1 MTNKEKFLNSNIGF
15 HFEDLSLIRQAELQN
30 IMELLGVSQ
39 DWIKL
44 ALSKDSLDNWEKW
57 GFNLFKKAE
66 FRTEI
71 DNLLAALNKLDDS
84 KFKAE
89 NAKNSKKKKQLNVS
103 EATFKRVY
111 EAVMKQGMLYEPTA
125 AVATGRDKYWGYGH
139 ALTSEGKEW
148 INTFLALRKYW
159 TDVEEE
165 DRIKFVLSVQYYETM
180 INTKED
186 K

>member
-57 GFNLFKKAE
+57 GFNLFKKVE

-71 DNLLAALNKLDDS
+71 DNLLAALS
-84 KFKAE
+84 S
-89 NAKNSKKKKQLNVS
+89 NAF
-103 EATFKRVY
+103 AI
-111 EAVMKQGMLYEPTA
+111 A
-125 AVATGRDKYWGYGH
+125 A
-139 ALTSEGKEW
+139 
-148 INTFLALRKYW
+148 
-159 TDVEEE
+159 
-165 DRIKFVLSVQYYETM
+165 
-180 INTKED
+180 
-186 K
+186 